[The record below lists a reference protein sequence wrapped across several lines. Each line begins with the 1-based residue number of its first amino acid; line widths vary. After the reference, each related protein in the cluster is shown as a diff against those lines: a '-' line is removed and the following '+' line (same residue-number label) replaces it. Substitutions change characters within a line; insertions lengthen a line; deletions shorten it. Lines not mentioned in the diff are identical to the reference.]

1 MQDELAAVTPTPN
14 SVSRNWLSLN
24 RRRDL
29 VVIAGVVLLHTGLF
43 ALVGLDRAPVAP
55 LDPASPPIDVELV
68 EPLRPPPPP
77 PPPPAPTAGG
87 GAPAA
92 ASRVH
97 ITPKPP
103 VKPLPD
109 PPPAPIVQAPKPE
122 IVVGVAPTAGPTPG
136 LGLGGQGTG
145 TGSGTGSGNGPGVG
159 DRMGA
164 RLVRGPSGSDRAR
177 ARPRDA
183 RGRGVIAVRC
193 RIRLDSQLDQC
204 RIVSETPPGQGF
216 GEAALRLMPTFR
228 FLPPTLNGAPIE
240 GEGVTVTID
249 FPGR

>member
-1 MQDELAAVTPTPN
+1 VTPTLN
-14 SVSRNWLSLN
+14 RVSRDWLSPN
-24 RRRDL
+24 RRREL
-29 VVIAGVVLLHTGLF
+29 AVIAGVVLLHTGLF
-43 ALVGLDRAPVAP
+43 ALVALDRVPVAP

-122 IVVGVAPTAGPTPG
+122 IVVGVAPTAGLTPG

-145 TGSGTGSGNGPGVG
+145 TGTGNGSGNGPGTG
-159 DRMGA
+159 DRMGP
-164 RLVRGPSGSDRAR
+164 RLVRGPSPRDIAR
-177 ARPRDA
+177 ARPPGA
-183 RGRGVIAVRC
+183 RGRGVVAVRC
-193 RIRLDSQLDQC
+193 RIRLDRALDQC
-204 RIVSETPPGQGF
+204 AVVRETPPGQGF
-216 GEAALRLMPTFR
+216 GEAAVSRLMSSFN
-228 FLPPTLNGAPIE
+228 FLPPTEDGAPDHRRPR
-240 GEGVTVTID
+240 TLRTL
-249 FPGR
+249 PAR